1 MIKDLTCNFT
11 KIVLSNALRKKR
23 GEDLISRV
31 ISKICRNIT
40 WHTDIFAGIFLY
52 ERKASS
58 VLKVDQ
64 I

>member
-31 ISKICRNIT
+31 ISKMQKHYLAHRYLCR
-40 WHTDIFAGIFLY
+40 DL
-52 ERKASS
+52 S
-58 VLKVDQ
+58 L
-64 I
+64 